1 MFRLPSIKKSSK
13 TSVWDKKQPPRRCLE
28 GDSDSIYSIYDFK
41 LAIKEIL
48 EVMLKE
54 KLGDKYQELEDE
66 DEALTLANKYDKAL
80 ELGLFDDFEDVINK
94 IYEENR
100 RER

>member
-1 MFRLPSIKKSSK
+1 MFQLSFIKNRREVSVRSEKHLSLKRFK
-13 TSVWDKKQPPRRCLE
+13 TDLGQS
-28 GDSDSIYSIYDFK
+28 YNIYDFK
-41 LAIKEIL
+41 LAMKEIL
-48 EVMLKE
+48 GEGLRKE
-54 KLGDKYQELEDE
+54 LDDKYQELEDR

-100 RER
+100 RK